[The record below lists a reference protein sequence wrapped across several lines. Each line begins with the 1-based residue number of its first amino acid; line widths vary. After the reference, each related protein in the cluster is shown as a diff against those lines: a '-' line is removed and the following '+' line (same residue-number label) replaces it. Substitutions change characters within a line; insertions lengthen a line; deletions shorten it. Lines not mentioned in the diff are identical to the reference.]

1 MFIVYTRTDDIYV
14 EISKDI
20 QIRFDTSNY
29 RLDSLFPKGK
39 NRKVIGLIK
48 DELGQKIMT
57 EFDILSPKHAT
68 IQQMIMMKIKK
79 QKTQK
84 VCHKTKNWNIINLV

>member
-1 MFIVYTRTDDIYV
+1 
-14 EISKDI
+14 
-20 QIRFDTSNY
+20 
-29 RLDSLFPKGK
+29 
-39 NRKVIGLIK
+39 
-48 DELGQKIMT
+48 MT

-84 VCHKTKNWNIINLV
+84 VCHKTKN